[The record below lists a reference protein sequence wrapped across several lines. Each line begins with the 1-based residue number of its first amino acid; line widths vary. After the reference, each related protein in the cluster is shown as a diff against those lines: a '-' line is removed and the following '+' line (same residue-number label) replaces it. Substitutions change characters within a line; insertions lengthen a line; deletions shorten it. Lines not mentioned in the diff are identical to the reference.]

1 MARINLKK
9 IGYSLISVR
18 VPLNT
23 LPTRGKISIN
33 IINNNNTNKNNQNN
47 KDQSVKLPCFAKKE
61 LKITTIIAIM
71 ITINILVMKI
81 VIKVMIEAM
90 FYSFKLFRN

>member
-1 MARINLKK
+1 MARINLIK
-9 IGYSLISVR
+9 IRYSLISVR

-47 KDQSVKLPCFAKKE
+47 KDQSVKLLCFAKKE
-61 LKITTIIAIM
+61 LKITIIAIM